1 MLLLVLTLLTLLG
14 DGGRNWRVLNSSGL
28 AVLVVSSSS
37 HAAMIDVEAQTVA
50 MQSARMS
57 RATVRMMKLL
67 IGLGREGGEINGFE
81 NDDLLLSVVLK
92 VGSTVL
98 YGDFL

>member
-1 MLLLVLTLLTLLG
+1 
-14 DGGRNWRVLNSSGL
+14 
-28 AVLVVSSSS
+28 
-37 HAAMIDVEAQTVA
+37 
-50 MQSARMS
+50 
-57 RATVRMMKLL
+57 MMKLL